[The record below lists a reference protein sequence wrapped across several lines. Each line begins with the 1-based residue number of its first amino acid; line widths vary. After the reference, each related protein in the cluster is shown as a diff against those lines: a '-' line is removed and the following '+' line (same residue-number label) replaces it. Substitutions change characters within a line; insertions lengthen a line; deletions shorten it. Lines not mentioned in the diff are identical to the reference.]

1 MAHERS
7 MKLLSLGSISQRCA
21 QETDL
26 FFRRQDY
33 DPRYCF
39 ELFRRAILHNN
50 ERAWEFVFHQ
60 YRPLVTSWVKR
71 HSAFSSTGE
80 EVQYFVNRAFERM
93 WSALTPE
100 KFDRF
105 SNLKAVLSYLQLCVH
120 SAIIDAVRLAG
131 PTTVDIDQKP
141 TVIRGGTPGSSI
153 EALAL
158 QRAQNEELWRL
169 IGERMG
175 DEKERL
181 VVYGS
186 FVLALKPRQ
195 LHSQFQG
202 SFESVQEIYR
212 IKQNVL
218 ARLRRD
224 RALKEFLGDGA

>member
-7 MKLLSLGSISQRCA
+7 MQLLSLGSIAQRCA

-26 FFRRQDY
+26 FFRRQAY

-39 ELFRRAILHNN
+39 ELFRRAILHSN

-60 YRPLVTSWVKR
+60 YHPLVASWVKR

-80 EVQYFVNRAFERM
+80 EIQYFVNRAFERM

-100 KFDRF
+100 KFDHF
-105 SNLKAVLSYLQLCVH
+105 SDLKAVLSYLQMCVH

-131 PTTVDIDQKP
+131 PTTVDIDHK
-141 TVIRGGTPGSSI
+141 TLALKSRTPGSSI
-153 EALAL
+153 EDRAL

-169 IGERMG
+169 INERMG
-175 DEKERL
+175 NEKERL

-224 RALKEFLGDGA
+224 RALRKFLGDGA

>member
-1 MAHERS
+1 MQ
-7 MKLLSLGSISQRCA
+7 LLSLGSIAHRCA

-26 FFRRQDY
+26 FFHRHAY

-39 ELFRRAILHNN
+39 ELFRRAILHKN
-50 ERAWEFVFHQ
+50 ERAWEFLFQQ
-60 YRPLVTSWVKR
+60 YHPLVTGWVKR
-71 HSAFSSTGE
+71 HSAFPSTGE

-100 KFDRF
+100 KFARF
-105 SNLKAVLSYLQLCVH
+105 SDLKAVLSYLQMCVH

-131 PTTVDIDQKP
+131 PDTIDIDQKR
-141 TVIRGGTPGSSI
+141 TAIQHGTPGSSI
-153 EALAL
+153 EDRAL
-158 QRAQNEELWRL
+158 QRAQNEEFWLL
-169 IGERMG
+169 INERMG
-175 DEKERL
+175 NEKERL

-195 LHSQFQG
+195 LHSQFPD
-202 SFESVQEIYR
+202 SFDDVQEIYR

-224 RALKEFLGDGA
+224 HELTKFLDNDA